1 MLVFADNHMSQY
13 FISNFHN
20 TIKFSNSCNFS
31 LECYKDIET
40 FLQVLDFIGKASF
53 TPAIGFFY
61 FSAVFS
67 NKLIKFS
74 KGKIFYA
81 FNLEQLK
88 EGMESIGLNLK
99 ETKKVAYLGAGV
111 YIRADEIQNYK
122 KFKEKQ
128 RKEFEENM
136 KIYDFAK
143 SAFKSELANHEMYF
157 CF

>member
-1 MLVFADNHMSQY
+1 MM
-13 FISNFHN
+13 N
-20 TIKFSNSCNFS
+20 TKKTNRKAYDKFN
-31 LECYKDIET
+31 
-40 FLQVLDFIGKASF
+40 
-53 TPAIGFFY
+53 
-61 FSAVFS
+61 
-67 NKLIKFS
+67 

-122 KFKEKQ
+122 KFKDKQ

-143 SAFKSELANHEMYF
+143 SAFKSELANHEYCYTMDPYDAINALGYTSDEINNDPLLSKALKAAKKELLDEY
-157 CF
+157 